1 MASVTQKCAYNSGS
15 IRKNGTGWQLRYR
28 KNGKTIYE
36 QVRGT
41 RKEADKVLRERLGK
55 IESGN
60 HVNKRKVT
68 VGAYLAQWLPDFTDS
83 KPLKPR
89 TAQDYKQ
96 KIDCYTGPIADIP
109 LQKLENSSL
118 KALYNGMK
126 ARKLGNSTIATAY
139 TVF

>member
-1 MASVTQKCAYNSGS
+1 MQTRHGMATPIPQE
-15 IRKNGTGWQLRYR
+15 RH
-28 KNGKTIYE
+28 E

-41 RKEADKVLRERLGK
+41 RKDADKVLRERLGK

-68 VGAYLAQWLPDFTDS
+68 VGAYLAQWLPDFAES

-96 KIDCYTGPIADIP
+96 KITC
-109 LQKLENSSL
+109 
-118 KALYNGMK
+118 
-126 ARKLGNSTIATAY
+126 
-139 TVF
+139 